1 MKKIAL
7 LFALLCLT
15 TISLDAQRYVEVG
28 GFAGIANYQ
37 GDLSQDPIEF
47 GATKLSVGG
56 LVRYHYSNKLYFKG
70 NVYAGQING
79 DDLNAD
85 PGSGVFNRGW
95 NMTANLLEVS
105 INAEWLPLA
114 KSRFNDVGIFRPQ
127 INPYLFVGIG
137 SNFLDKEVDFG
148 DNPPPLNLNQVPY
161 PEPDDTNNFLVVP
174 IGGGLR
180 FDFTQWSTLGFEW
193 GWRYTNTDYIDG
205 ISINGKAAGPDWYF
219 FWGATLSTYFGEQE
233 DYGL

>member
-1 MKKIAL
+1 MKKLAFFTL
-7 LFALLCLT
+7 LLS
-15 TISLDAQRYVEVG
+15 ISCTLHAQRYVEIG
-28 GFAGIANYQ
+28 GFIGVANYQ

-47 GATKLSVGG
+47 GATKFSVGG

-70 NVYAGQING
+70 NVYAGQISGN
-79 DDLNAD
+79 DANAD
-85 PGSGVFNRGW
+85 PESTLFERGW
-95 NMTANLLEVS
+95 SMTANLLEVS

-114 KSRFNDVGIFRPQ
+114 KPRFNDVGIFRPQ

-137 SNFLDKEVDFG
+137 SNFLDKELEFG
-148 DNPPPLNLNQVPY
+148 DNPPPGRFGQVAY
-161 PEPDDTNNFLVVP
+161 PELEDTNNFLIVP

-205 ISINGKAAGPDWYF
+205 ISLNGKAAGPDWYF
-219 FWGATLSTYFGEQE
+219 FWGVTLSTYFGEQE
-233 DYGL
+233 DFGL